1 MHEGKEPIMSNISS
15 NGISRRGFLKAT
27 FAGLGVVALGGLAA
41 CGNSG
46 TSSSDKSGSAA
57 AGSATLT
64 VAASPTP
71 HAEILNKFAAPKLK
85 EQGIELKVKEYTD
98 YIQPNKDTTSGAVDA
113 NYFQHINYLDNYNK
127 ENKTDL
133 VSVGKIHYE
142 PFGIYAGKSK
152 DLKNIADGATFA
164 VPNDPT
170 NEGRALLLLE
180 QEGIIKLKD
189 SSNLESTPNDI
200 AENPHN
206 IKFQEV
212 EAAAVPRALDSV
224 DFAIIN
230 GNYAI
235 EAGYHVK
242 DALAHEKAGTTAVN
256 EYANIICTT
265 PEKKDD
271 KSIKA
276 LVDVLQSD
284 DFKKYLEENYGEDV
298 LPAF

>member
-1 MHEGKEPIMSNISS
+1 MSNL
-15 NGISRRGFLKAT
+15 NVNLSRRGFLAT
-27 FAGLGVVALGGLAA
+27 VAGLGAVALAGCSNGGT
-41 CGNSG
+41 G
-46 TSSSDKSGSAA
+46 TA
-57 AGSATLT
+57 AGSSAGSTAASTTLT
-64 VAASPTP
+64 VGASPTP
-71 HAEILNKFAAPKLK
+71 HAQILTDFAAPKLK
-85 EQGIELKVKEYTD
+85 DQGIELKVKEYTD
-98 YIQPNKDTTSGAVDA
+98 YIQPNKDTTSGALDA
-113 NYFQHINYLDNYNK
+113 NYFQHINYLNNYNK

-133 VSVGKIHYE
+133 VSAGKIHYE

-152 DLKNIADGATFA
+152 DLSNIADGAVIA

-206 IKFQEV
+206 VQFQEV
-212 EAAAVPRALDSV
+212 EAAAVPRTLQSV
-224 DFAIIN
+224 DFAVIN

-242 DALAHEKAGTTAVN
+242 DALAHEKAGTAAVN

-265 PEKKDD
+265 KEKEDD
-271 KSIKA
+271 TSIKA
-276 LVDVLQSD
+276 LVKVLQSD
-284 DFKKYLEENYGEDV
+284 DFKKYLEENFGEDV

>member
-1 MHEGKEPIMSNISS
+1 MSNL
-15 NGISRRGFLKAT
+15 NVNLSRRGFLAT
-27 FAGLGVVALGGLAA
+27 VVGLGAVALAGCSNGGT
-41 CGNSG
+41 G
-46 TSSSDKSGSAA
+46 TAVGSSAGSAA
-57 AGSATLT
+57 ASTTLT
-64 VAASPTP
+64 VGASPTP
-71 HAEILNKFAAPKLK
+71 HAQILTDFAAPKLK
-85 EQGIELKVKEYTD
+85 NEGIELKVKEYTD
-98 YIQPNKDTTSGAVDA
+98 YIQPNKDTTSGAIDA
-113 NYFQHINYLDNYNK
+113 NYFQHINYLNNYNK

-133 VSVGKIHYE
+133 VSVGAIHYE

-152 DLKNIADGATFA
+152 DLSNIADGATIA

-206 IKFQEV
+206 VQFQEV
-212 EAAAVPRALDSV
+212 EAAAVPRTLQSV
-224 DFAIIN
+224 DFAVIN

-242 DALAHEKAGTTAVN
+242 DALAHEKAGTAAVN

-265 PEKKDD
+265 KEKEDD
-271 KSIKA
+271 TSIKA
-276 LVDVLQSD
+276 LVKVLQSD
-284 DFKKYLEENYGEDV
+284 DFKKYLEENFGEDV